1 MLSEKKH
8 SKQNDSTTLHYRNMN
23 MRAIV
28 HCQTR
33 ADILMITRGICRMP
47 A

>member
-8 SKQNDSTTLHYRNMN
+8 SKQNDSTTLHYRN